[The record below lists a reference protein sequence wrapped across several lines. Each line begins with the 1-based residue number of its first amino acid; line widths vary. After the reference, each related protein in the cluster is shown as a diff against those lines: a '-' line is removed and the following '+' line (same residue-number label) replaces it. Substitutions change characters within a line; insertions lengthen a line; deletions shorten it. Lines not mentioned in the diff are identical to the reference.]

1 MKLHKLVLS
10 PSILLSTRR
19 LQLPGP
25 FTHQERISFIM
36 LQFNPFLVLI
46 ISGQVP
52 FVINMPQ
59 NGSSRPS
66 SSQVVHKV
74 LRKRPRF
81 KLVNRSHY
89 QLFLTKLST
98 EPARIIEGGKVKT
111 GHRDTVSV
119 RTQFHMLQSPPWTHP
134 LNHSVREG
142 G

>member
-10 PSILLSTRR
+10 SSILSSTRC

-25 FTHQERISFIM
+25 FIHQERISFIL
-36 LQFNPFLVLI
+36 LQLDPVLVLV

-52 FVINMPQ
+52 IVIDIPQ
-59 NGSSRPS
+59 NGSLRPS
-66 SSQVVHKV
+66 FSQVIHKV

-81 KLVNRSHY
+81 KLMNRSHY
-89 QLFLTKLST
+89 QLFFTKLST

-111 GHRDTVSV
+111 GHRDIVSV
-119 RTQFHMLQSPPWTHP
+119 RTQCHMLQSPPWTHP

>member
-10 PSILLSTRR
+10 PSVMSSTRR

-25 FTHQERISFIM
+25 FIHQEHVSFI
-36 LQFNPFLVLI
+36 LFQLDPFLVLV

-52 FVINMPQ
+52 VVIDIPQ

-81 KLVNRSHY
+81 KLMNRSHY

-111 GHRDTVSV
+111 GYRDTVSV
-119 RTQFHMLQSPPWTHP
+119 RTHCHMLQSPPWTHP
-134 LNHSVREG
+134 LNHSVRKG
-142 G
+142 